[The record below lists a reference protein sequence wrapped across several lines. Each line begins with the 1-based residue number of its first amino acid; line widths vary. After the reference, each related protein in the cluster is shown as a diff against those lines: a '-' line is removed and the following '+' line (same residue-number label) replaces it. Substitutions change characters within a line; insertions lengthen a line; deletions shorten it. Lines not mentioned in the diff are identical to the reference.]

1 MLSKLENPLLERGQ
15 KCFGFCFGPFCF
27 GTKFG
32 SDVLGCFFVRSKFGS
47 ALFRCVFVRT
57 KFASNFFIGFCVPT
71 KNGLDVMMLVVF
83 LEPGTFPPS
92 DGESKPPT
100 TCETSR
106 GHLSITIDHINPPRP
121 LGLQACGCFRLHRFT
136 LRSQHV
142 NSPSLPLH
150 EVPGPTTKRSSQ
162 TQKHVLFEYHLCKKL
177 RVSVPSARALLR
189 EK

>member
-27 GTKFG
+27 GTSFG
-32 SDVLGCFFVRSKFGS
+32 SDIFSPF
-47 ALFRCVFVRT
+47 FVRT
-57 KFASNFFIGFCVPT
+57 KFGSDKKGPNQICLKLFYRFFVPT

-83 LEPGTFPPS
+83 SEPGSFPPS
-92 DGESKPPT
+92 DWESKPPT

-136 LRSQHV
+136 LRS
-142 NSPSLPLH
+142 PRKLPF
-150 EVPGPTTKRSSQ
+150 PT
-162 TQKHVLFEYHLCKKL
+162 
-177 RVSVPSARALLR
+177 PP
-189 EK
+189 

>member
-1 MLSKLENPLLERGQ
+1 MLRILLRAILLRNQ
-15 KCFGFCFGPFCF
+15 IWFGRFQ
-27 GTKFG
+27 
-32 SDVLGCFFVRSKFGS
+32 VFFVRNKFGS
-47 ALFRCVFVRT
+47 AFFCPNQICLKLFYR
-57 KFASNFFIGFCVPT
+57 FFVPT

-142 NSPSLPLH
+142 NSPSLPH
-150 EVPGPTTKRSSQ
+150 E
-162 TQKHVLFEYHLCKKL
+162 HVLSEYHRCRKT
-177 RVSVPSARALLR
+177 RVSVPQAMALLR

>member
-1 MLSKLENPLLERGQ
+1 MLRILLRAILLRNQ
-15 KCFGFCFGPFCF
+15 FWFGRFQAFFVR
-27 GTKFG
+27 TKFG
-32 SDVLGCFFVRSKFGS
+32 SDKKGPNQICLKLFYRFF
-47 ALFRCVFVRT
+47 
-57 KFASNFFIGFCVPT
+57 VPT

-100 TCETSR
+100 TSEKSR

-150 EVPGPTTKRSSQ
+150 EVPGPATKRSSQ
-162 TQKHVLFEYHLCKKL
+162 TQKHVLFEYHRCKKQGSQFP
-177 RVSVPSARALLR
+177 RPWHCSVKSNQ
-189 EK
+189 

>member
-1 MLSKLENPLLERGQ
+1 MLRILLRTILLRNRFWFGLFQGVFCPKQIWFGLFQVCFCPNQICFKLFYR
-15 KCFGFCFGPFCF
+15 
-27 GTKFG
+27 
-32 SDVLGCFFVRSKFGS
+32 FF
-47 ALFRCVFVRT
+47 
-57 KFASNFFIGFCVPT
+57 VPT

-142 NSPSLPLH
+142 NSPSLPH
-150 EVPGPTTKRSSQ
+150 E
-162 TQKHVLFEYHLCKKL
+162 HVLSEYHRCRKT
-177 RVSVPSARALLR
+177 RVSVPQAMALLR